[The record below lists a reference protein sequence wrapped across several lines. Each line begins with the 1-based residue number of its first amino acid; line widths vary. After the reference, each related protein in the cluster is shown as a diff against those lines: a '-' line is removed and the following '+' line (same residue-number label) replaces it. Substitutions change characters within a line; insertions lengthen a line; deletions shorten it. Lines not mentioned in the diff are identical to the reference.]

1 MCNGSNMNTETL
13 HHLKKQAKSAKT
25 LSEAISRRQ
34 TTLTEIAK
42 VILKHQ
48 MDFFE
53 RGPKFMKPLRLADVA
68 QQIKL
73 HTSTISRAVRSKYV
87 DTPTSVVEMAKFLD
101 TGIGT
106 PFHKVQF

>member
-1 MCNGSNMNTETL
+1 L
-13 HHLKKQAKSAKT
+13 HHLKKQAKSGKT
-25 LSEAISRRQ
+25 LSEAIDGRE

-42 VILKHQ
+42 VMLKHQ
-48 MDFFE
+48 IEFFE
-53 RGPKFMKPLRLADVA
+53 RGPKFIKSLRLADVA
-68 QQIKL
+68 QQINL
-73 HTSTISRAVRSKYV
+73 HTATIGHAVRSKYV